1 MQNEEGIIE
10 AIRSCRAGDEAKD
23 FCIRLMHD
31 AIARRV
37 MGEFN
42 LYGALSGSGPDGPWE
57 RLYHNPTNDKHAFL
71 PVIQILSAVTG
82 ARLSAIVSEGWH
94 LDVRSKSEQEIAEMQ
109 AVFDRDGFS
118 ISGHPESR
126 ECIFVTVETD
136 DEALVATV
144 SLPIEEGKTIM
155 VESSRDNG
163 LGMEGMMTGMRP
175 PSALRV
181 KAMHSNLAE
190 TRAMAAELEMD
201 WIRPN

>member
-1 MQNEEGIIE
+1 
-10 AIRSCRAGDEAKD
+10 
-23 FCIRLMHD
+23 
-31 AIARRV
+31 
-37 MGEFN
+37 
-42 LYGALSGSGPDGPWE
+42 
-57 RLYHNPTNDKHAFL
+57 
-71 PVIQILSAVTG
+71 
-82 ARLSAIVSEGWH
+82 
-94 LDVRSKSEQEIAEMQ
+94 MQ

-175 PSALRV
+175 PPALRV